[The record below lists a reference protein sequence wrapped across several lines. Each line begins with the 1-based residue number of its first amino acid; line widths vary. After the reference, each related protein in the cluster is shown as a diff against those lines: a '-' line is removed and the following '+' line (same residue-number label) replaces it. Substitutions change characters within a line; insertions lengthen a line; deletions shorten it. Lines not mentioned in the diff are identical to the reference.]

1 VSVLKIPSGLF
12 VREDIH
18 LLWIY
23 ARNSHFRAFCF
34 CVCFY
39 KETVF
44 LFPAAVSS
52 DSQLRA
58 WKISDSFLILCVT
71 ACKKRPDQGCL
82 LATDIPNL
90 V

>member
-1 VSVLKIPSGLF
+1 MHAIRIFVLF
-12 VREDIH
+12 V
-18 LLWIY
+18 
-23 ARNSHFRAFCF
+23 FVFAFIKKQF
-34 CVCFY
+34 
-39 KETVF
+39 F

-52 DSQLRA
+52 DSQLRT